1 MNVTVFS
8 EHGKAHRENPAVLK
22 QHPHGIQQTLKELF
36 DGAGIQTTAVWQ
48 DDGDDGSML
57 TDEILDDTD
66 VLVWWGH
73 CMHENVS
80 DALVEKIIKRVQCGM
95 GCVFLHSAHMSK
107 PFRRL
112 LGTGC
117 TLKWREVNERE
128 RLWVTAPSH
137 PIAAGL
143 PEHIELTDE
152 EMYGEHF
159 DIPAPDE
166 LVFIGWFEG
175 GEVFR
180 SGVTYMRGKGKIFY
194 FQPGHESNSSY
205 RNPAVR
211 RILVNAVT
219 WAAPAFPIGKP
230 AECPRVDPL
239 EKIGK

>member
-1 MNVTVFS
+1 MKVTVFS
-8 EHGKAHRENPAVLK
+8 EYGKAHRENPEVIK
-22 QHPHGIQQTLKELF
+22 QHPHGIHQTLKELF
-36 DGAGIQTTAVWQ
+36 GGAGMDVVAVWQ

-57 TDEILDDTD
+57 TDEILDGTD

-128 RLWVTAPSH
+128 RLWVTAIAH

-180 SGVTYMRGKGKIFY
+180 SGVTYTRGKGKIFY

-211 RILVNAVT
+211 RILVNAVN

>member
-8 EHGKAHRENPAVLK
+8 EHGKGHRENPEVVK

-36 DGAGIQTTAVWQ
+36 DGAGMHTTAVWQ

-57 TDEILDDTD
+57 TDEILNGTD

-73 CMHENVS
+73 AMHENVS
-80 DALVEKIIKRVQCGM
+80 DALVEKIVKRVQCGM
-95 GCVFLHSAHMSK
+95 GVLFLHSAHMSK

-117 TLKWREVNERE
+117 TLKWRDNDRE
-128 RLWVTAPSH
+128 RLWVSAPAH

-143 PEHIELTDE
+143 PEHIELAEE

-159 DIPAPDE
+159 DIPTPDE
-166 LVFIGWFEG
+166 LVFIGWFAG

-180 SGVTYMRGKGKIFY
+180 SGVTYTRGKGKIFY
-194 FQPGHESNSSY
+194 FQPGHESNPSY
-205 RNPAVR
+205 HNPDVR
-211 RILVNAVT
+211 KILVNAVN
-219 WAAPAFPIGKP
+219 WLAPAFPIGAP
-230 AECPRVDPL
+230 VECPHVAPL
-239 EKIGK
+239 ENTGK